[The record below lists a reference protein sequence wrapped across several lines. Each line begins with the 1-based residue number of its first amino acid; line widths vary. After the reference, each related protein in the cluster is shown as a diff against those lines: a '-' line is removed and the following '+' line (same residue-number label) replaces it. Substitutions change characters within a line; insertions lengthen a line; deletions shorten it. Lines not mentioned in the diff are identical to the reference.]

1 MESANAGMGTRLGMT
16 SASKAPDSCNALTT
30 RIRSVRTLSETLAA
44 SLTPEDCCA
53 QSMPDASPTK
63 WHLAHSSWFF
73 ETFLLATSARYRK
86 FDPSFDYLFNSYY
99 EAVGA
104 RHPRSARGLLTRP
117 SLADVM
123 SYRQHITEQILE
135 LVETR
140 HGELRDMASVL
151 ELGLQHEQ
159 QHQELIITDIKHLL
173 GSNPQL
179 PAYHDVPCQPAS
191 DAPPLEW
198 LSFQGGLRAVGHT
211 GDGFAFDN
219 ELPRH
224 RAFLEPY
231 QLATRLVTNSEYLGF
246 VLDGGYSRP
255 ELWLSDGLHLVA
267 EQNWSAPLYWDGR
280 VDDSHVFTLAGLQSL
295 VLQEPVCHVS
305 YYEADAF
312 ARWAGARLPTEFE
325 WENAATE
332 VPVMGNL
339 LNLRRMHPAVAVAE
353 GEPLLQVFGDV
364 WEWTASAYLPFPGYR
379 PAAGALGEYNGKF
392 MCNQMVLRGG
402 SCATP
407 IDHVR
412 PSYRNFFP
420 AGTRWQFTGIRL
432 ARSA

>member
-1 MESANAGMGTRLGMT
+1 MGTRLGMT
-16 SASKAPDSCNALTT
+16 SASSAPHSSNALTT
-30 RIRSVRTLSETLAA
+30 RIRGVRALSETLAA
-44 SLTPEDCCA
+44 ALTPEDCCA

-73 ETFLLATSARYRK
+73 ETFLLAASARYRR

-117 SLADVM
+117 SLADAM
-123 SYRQHITEQILE
+123 SYRRHVTEHILE
-135 LVETR
+135 LVEAR
-140 HGELRDMASVL
+140 HGELGDMAPVL

-173 GSNPQL
+173 GSNPRL
-179 PAYHDVPCQPAS
+179 PAYHDVPSLPLS
-191 DAPPLEW
+191 DTPPLGW
-198 LSFQGGLRAVGHT
+198 LSFHGGLREVGHA

-224 RAFLEPY
+224 RTFLEPY
-231 QLATRLVTNSEYLGF
+231 YLATRLVTNGEYLDF
-246 VLDGGYSRP
+246 VRDGGYCRP
-255 ELWLSDGLHLVA
+255 ELWLSDGLRCAA
-267 EQNWSAPLYWDGR
+267 ERNWSAPLYWEGG
-280 VDDSHVFTLAGLQSL
+280 VDDTQAFTLAGLQSL
-295 VLQEPVCHVS
+295 KLQEPVCHVS

-312 ARWAGARLPTEFE
+312 ARWAGARLPSEFE
-325 WENAATE
+325 WENAAAE
-332 VPVMGNL
+332 VPVTGNL
-339 LNLRRMHPAVAVAE
+339 LNLNCMRPSVAVAE
-353 GEPLLQVFGDV
+353 GEPLLQVFGDA
-364 WEWTASAYLPFPGYR
+364 WEWTASAYLPYPGYR

-412 PSYRNFFP
+412 ASYRNFFP
-420 AGTRWQFTGIRL
+420 ADARWQFTGIRL

>member
-1 MESANAGMGTRLGMT
+1 MEQG
-16 SASKAPDSCNALTT
+16 DSWNDLTK

-73 ETFLLATSARYRK
+73 ETFLLAASARYRR

-104 RHPRSARGLLTRP
+104 RHPRAARGLVTRP

-123 SYRQHITEQILE
+123 SYRKHITEQILE
-135 LVETR
+135 LVAAR
-140 HGELRDMASVL
+140 HGELGDLAAVL

-173 GSNPQL
+173 SANPRL
-179 PAYHDVPCQPAS
+179 PAYHDVPLPPTS
-191 DAPPLEW
+191 DAPKLGW
-198 LSFQGGLRAVGHT
+198 LSLQGGLRAVGHS

-219 ELPRH
+219 ELPQH
-224 RAFLEPY
+224 RTFLEPY
-231 QLATRLVTNSEYLGF
+231 QLATRLVTNGEYLEF
-246 VLDGGYSRP
+246 VREGGYSRP
-255 ELWLSDGLHLVA
+255 ELWLSDGLRIVA
-267 EQNWSAPLYWDGR
+267 EQNWSAPLYWHGG
-280 VDDSHVFTLAGLQSL
+280 VDDTHVFTLAGLQSL
-295 VLQEPVCHVS
+295 LPQEPVCHVS

-312 ARWAGARLPTEFE
+312 SRWAGARLPSEFE
-325 WENAATE
+325 WENAAAE
-332 VPVMGNL
+332 VLVTGNL
-339 LNLRRMHPAVAVAE
+339 LSLRRMHPAVAVA
-353 GEPLLQVFGDV
+353 GGTPLLQVFGDV
-364 WEWTASAYLPFPGYR
+364 WEWTASAYLPYPGYR

-407 IDHVR
+407 VDHIR
-412 PSYRNFFP
+412 ASYRNFFP
-420 AGTRWQFTGIRL
+420 ADARWQFTGIRL

>member
-1 MESANAGMGTRLGMT
+1 
-16 SASKAPDSCNALTT
+16 
-30 RIRSVRTLSETLAA
+30 
-44 SLTPEDCCA
+44 
-53 QSMPDASPTK
+53 
-63 WHLAHSSWFF
+63 
-73 ETFLLATSARYRK
+73 
-86 FDPSFDYLFNSYY
+86 
-99 EAVGA
+99 
-104 RHPRSARGLLTRP
+104 
-117 SLADVM
+117 
-123 SYRQHITEQILE
+123 
-135 LVETR
+135 
-140 HGELRDMASVL
+140 
-151 ELGLQHEQ
+151 
-159 QHQELIITDIKHLL
+159 
-173 GSNPQL
+173 
-179 PAYHDVPCQPAS
+179 
-191 DAPPLEW
+191 
-198 LSFQGGLRAVGHT
+198 
-211 GDGFAFDN
+211 
-219 ELPRH
+219 
-224 RAFLEPY
+224 
-231 QLATRLVTNSEYLGF
+231 
-246 VLDGGYSRP
+246 
-255 ELWLSDGLHLVA
+255 
-267 EQNWSAPLYWDGR
+267 
-280 VDDSHVFTLAGLQSL
+280 
-295 VLQEPVCHVS
+295 VS